1 MPSFPAWSD
10 EVLLRQCAESNAL
23 LSLSRPAVG
32 DALDSHDQGI
42 DGRCVVAM
50 MMLASEIDDVFL
62 RYGMVWRATLSFLC
76 WSMCLIPL
84 NKISTDHAGTMS
96 AVVKL
101 SEETDD
107 AAPLAFDVSP
117 RWKCART

>member
-32 DALDSHDQGI
+32 DALHSHDQGI

-50 MMLASEIDDVFL
+50 MMLAGEIDYVFL
-62 RYGMVWRATLSFLC
+62 RHGVASHALLSL
-76 WSMCLIPL
+76 SVL
-84 NKISTDHAGTMS
+84 NKISTDYAGTMS

-101 SEETDD
+101 SEEMNDS
-107 AAPLAFDVSP
+107 APLVL
-117 RWKCART
+117 